1 MTPPVSGRGLSPSTV
16 VLLLLVA
23 LPGCARSPFRATAPV
38 TPLDLQPPPGVAAP
52 AHTLP
57 QASLGQPA
65 PSYADVDG
73 RQVAAALSRSREE
86 TQVMHDEISAL
97 REQLASTSSQ
107 LAQARVAGMPPA
119 AAGAAPAGGPQATS
133 PATMKSALA
142 GLSLTGLTP
151 RFDGTVVRID
161 VPADQLF
168 DDGTANIRPSGAATL
183 TQLATELDRVF
194 TGHFVGIE
202 GHVDTE
208 PLQNASWSSPHQF
221 TAARAAAV
229 FDFLTT
235 RTSMKERQLFL
246 VAHGSNHPLVSN
258 ATAAGRAK
266 NRRIELV
273 VYPEH
278 TAAAD

>member
-1 MTPPVSGRGLSPSTV
+1 MKPTVRGRVASATAAALA
-16 VLLLLVA
+16 LLVS
-23 LPGCARSPFRATAPV
+23 LTGCVNNPFRKAAPAA
-38 TPLDLQPPPGVAAP
+38 PLNLQPPPGVAAP

-57 QASLGQPA
+57 QASLATPV
-65 PSYADVDG
+65 PSYVDIDG
-73 RQVAAALSRSREE
+73 RQVSAALNRSREE
-86 TQVMHDEISAL
+86 SQVMQDEISAL

-107 LAQARVAGMPPA
+107 LAQARVAGMPPGPSA
-119 AAGAAPAGGPQATS
+119 TTVAGLKATP

-142 GLSLTGLTP
+142 DLALPGLSP
-151 RFDGTVVRID
+151 RLDGSVVRID
-161 VPADQLF
+161 IPADQLF
-168 DDGTANIRPSGAATL
+168 DDGTANIRSAGAALL
-183 TQLATELDRVF
+183 TQVSTELERVYP
-194 TGHFVGIE
+194 GHFIGIE

-208 PLQNASWSSPHQF
+208 PLQNASWTSPHQL

-235 RTSMKERQLFL
+235 RTSMQERQLFL
-246 VAHGSNHPLVSN
+246 VAHGANHPLVSN

-278 TAAAD
+278 SAAAN

>member
-1 MTPPVSGRGLSPSTV
+1 MNSPVRGRAAAALALLASLAGCVNNPFRTAAPST
-16 VLLLLVA
+16 
-23 LPGCARSPFRATAPV
+23 
-38 TPLDLQPPPGVAAP
+38 TPLNLEPPPGVAAP

-57 QASLGQPA
+57 QASLAAPP

-73 RQVAAALSRSREE
+73 RQTAAALARSREE
-86 TQVMHDEISAL
+86 SQVMQDEISAL

-107 LAQARVAGMPPA
+107 LAQTRVAGMPATTA
-119 AAGAAPAGGPQATS
+119 AEPQTAGVKASSA
-133 PATMKSALA
+133 ATMKSALA
-142 GLSLTGLTP
+142 GLALPGLSP
-151 RFDGTVVRID
+151 RFDGSVVRID
-161 VPADQLF
+161 IPADQLF
-168 DDGTANIRPSGAATL
+168 DEGTANIRPAGTATL
-183 TQLATELDRVF
+183 TQISGELDRVYP
-194 TGHFVGIE
+194 GHFIGIE

-208 PLQNASWSSPHQF
+208 PLSNSAWSSPHQL

-235 RTSMKERQLFL
+235 RTSMHERQLFL

-258 ATAAGRAK
+258 ATAAGRAR

-278 TAAAD
+278 STAAD